1 MQNQGETGLSRRDLL
16 SLIGSVAGSAAM
28 YQAMTS
34 LGFFRSLL
42 MGLLLRQGRDQQC

>member
-1 MQNQGETGLSRRDLL
+1 MHSQESDTEAVQGEGAFTRRDLL

-34 LGFFRSLL
+34 LGFAAESGFK
-42 MGLLLRQGRDQQC
+42 GPI